1 MKAVGMLFVKD
12 NYMAVKVRLARI
24 GKKHAPFFRI
34 VAIDERRKRDG
45 KALEILGTYNPLKG
59 EIIQLHEDRISAWV
73 AQGAI
78 VTDAVERLRKIH
90 QTSNISVQN

>member
-1 MKAVGMLFVKD
+1 
-12 NYMAVKVRLARI
+12 MAVKVRLARI
-24 GKKHAPFFRI
+24 GKKHAPYFRV

-59 EIIQLHEDRISAWV
+59 EIIQLHQERIDAWV

-78 VTDAVERLRKIH
+78 VTDAVKRLQKLHRAAVA
-90 QTSNISVQN
+90 SVQN